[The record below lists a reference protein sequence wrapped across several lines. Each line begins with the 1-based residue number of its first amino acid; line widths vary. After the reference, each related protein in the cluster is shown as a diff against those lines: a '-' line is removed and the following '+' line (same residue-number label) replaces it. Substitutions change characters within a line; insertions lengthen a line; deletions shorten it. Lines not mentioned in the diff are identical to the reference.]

1 MEKEVEKNKDSE
13 NLKEKAK
20 SLNKT
25 PFLIA
30 VLVVLTGVLLTL
42 SLNIR
47 KSSPTPGSGEIQ
59 KDIAHTS
66 LSISDEVRVSTTS
79 GVFETDINI
88 KTNENL
94 VTGAQIE
101 LEFDPEVLSN
111 VDIRNGEFFDDP
123 QIIIK
128 EVDEEAGRVTYVLG
142 IKLGQTS
149 VKGEGTVAVVSFS
162 KEGDGQTYINFL
174 PQTLVSAEDFD
185 QSVLKETISAVV
197 SELPQ

>member
-66 LSISDEVRVSTTS
+66 LSISDEGRVSTTS
-79 GVFETDINI
+79 GGFETDINI

-101 LEFDPEVLSN
+101 LEFYPEVLSN
-111 VDIRNGEFFDDP
+111 VDI
-123 QIIIK
+123 IK
-128 EVDEEAGRVTYVLG
+128 G
-142 IKLGQTS
+142 
-149 VKGEGTVAVVSFS
+149 
-162 KEGDGQTYINFL
+162 
-174 PQTLVSAEDFD
+174 
-185 QSVLKETISAVV
+185 
-197 SELPQ
+197 